1 MYSEFV
7 TGTPSIRGVFSRAV
21 KFVVRF
27 SQLRLQVPGMGES
40 RKEERRNRAMKH
52 LEELQD
58 HPASDPASENT
69 AWRPEVLEGLASE
82 TNDPPDLDLSEVW
95 SWLHAR
101 LRAIG
106 ALEHD
111 PARLVAL
118 LTWNETA
125 VDDALH
131 AARLEINQLE
141 EEGATRQVH
150 LEYLTAEYLA
160 HLALEDASIPSAG
173 PHST

>member
-1 MYSEFV
+1 
-7 TGTPSIRGVFSRAV
+7 
-21 KFVVRF
+21 
-27 SQLRLQVPGMGES
+27 
-40 RKEERRNRAMKH
+40 MKH
-52 LEELQD
+52 PDDLQD
-58 HPASDPASENT
+58 HPASEPAPEAA
-69 AWRPEVLEGLASE
+69 AWRPEVLDGLASE
-82 TNDPPDLDLSEVW
+82 TNEPADLDLAEVW

-106 ALEHD
+106 GLEHD

-131 AARLEINQLE
+131 TARLEINQLE

-160 HLALEDASIPSAG
+160 HLALEDASIPSAR
-173 PHST
+173 PHSA